1 MSYVTVTTCLLP
13 GSCFRLEYVTHRFPL
28 LSFGPETL
36 GRNAAEMVTLGKT
49 RWDAGFNRE
58 ARKAILELTGKVDG
72 LAPLDDLL
80 ARLFPHYDS
89 LPNNER

>member
-1 MSYVTVTTCLLP
+1 MLP
-13 GSCFRLEYVTHRFPL
+13 SPHACCQALVSASNTSLIVSPFYPSALKRLGE
-28 LSFGPETL
+28 
-36 GRNAAEMVTLGKT
+36 T